1 MPLVS
6 TNTKTIEIKNKDLY
20 PFLKIDL
27 NKITVDPNLIK
38 TKDIG
43 NHTIMLRLT
52 CNDNIMNDY
61 NFTLTITEQKVI
73 NYNQLALP
81 QGSS

>member
-43 NHTIMLRLT
+43 NHKITLRLT
-52 CNDNIMNDY
+52 SNNNIVNDF
-61 NFTLTITEQKVI
+61 NFTLTITKQKII
-73 NYNQLALP
+73 NYN
-81 QGSS
+81 